1 MCVDVLVEHFQNMF
15 PCFLFLVR
23 NFQADY
29 DTQKTWHGQ
38 GLFSDKSYSISVSF
52 SSGTR
57 SQSFTGKTNIRFV
70 FSVPSMKALIDHDI
84 SSPQFGQYMKLIS
97 EMVRRVETEHRTKL
111 EQLNKMQ
118 EQTKYGYS

>member
-1 MCVDVLVEHFQNMF
+1 
-15 PCFLFLVR
+15 
-23 NFQADY
+23 
-29 DTQKTWHGQ
+29 
-38 GLFSDKSYSISVSF
+38 
-52 SSGTR
+52 
-57 SQSFTGKTNIRFV
+57 
-70 FSVPSMKALIDHDI
+70 MKALIDHDI